1 VVSGEAFENFVSFC
15 KQLPLF
21 NNIFSLPGY
30 LVVLLLTGRKNY
42 VILGEKFLRVEFAAV
57 VIRH

>member
-1 VVSGEAFENFVSFC
+1 MVSGEAFENFVSFC

-30 LVVLLLTGRKNY
+30 LAVLLLTGRKY